1 MTSSATNSGW
11 FVTPP
16 FSVIS
21 PHTPSIAAGDGPGPR
36 RALVLAGGGMR
47 VAYQAGVIRALADAG
62 LTFALGD
69 GTSGGTINLAML
81 LSGVPPAEMCDRW
94 KTLDVKAFASPMP
107 IEEYLRGP
115 DAMAMG
121 DADGILKTVFP
132 HLGIDV
138 ARVRSAQGI
147 AGTFNV
153 CNFTRKTAE
162 AIPHTDI
169 DLDLLVA
176 GISLPIFMPP
186 VQARGSTWTDAVW
199 IKDANLLDAVRR
211 GADEIWLVWCIGN
224 TPTYY
229 RGAFHQY
236 VHMIEMSACGVLNEE
251 IRRIAEIN
259 QDIAFGERPYGR
271 TKPVV
276 LHVIK
281 PRTALPLDPDF
292 YLGRID
298 ARTLVDLGYLDAVR
312 YLDAMRPTGV
322 PLTPEAT
329 QMQDEPLG
337 ITFREKMAGPFALGA
352 DDPKAGADAGRQAG
366 TTLTLHGTIT
376 VHDVH
381 RFVADP
387 QHAGEL
393 VAEIDFAPL
402 GTGLPARGGVFKLF
416 SPGDAPGMKYM
427 VYEAAFD
434 AGGERY
440 YLAGKKQVRNDPGF
454 DLLSDTTTLYTVL
467 HKGADAT
474 GPVVGAGVLSLDMG
488 DFAKLMSTIRPVGA
502 TSLGEGADAV
512 LTFSRFF
519 AGQLLDSYGGAVG
532 RALGGHA

>member
-1 MTSSATNSGW
+1 MTTNASW

-21 PHTPSIAAGDGPGPR
+21 PHQPAIAAGDGASPR

-47 VAYQAGVIRALADAG
+47 VAYQAGVIRALAEAG

-81 LSGVPPAEMCDRW
+81 LSGVPPTEMCDRW
-94 KTLDVKAFASPMP
+94 QSLDVKAFASPTS
-107 IEEYLRGP
+107 IEEYLKLP
-115 DAMAMG
+115 EAMALG
-121 DADGILKTVFP
+121 DADGIVGTVFP

-138 ARVRSAQGI
+138 GRVRAAQGI
-147 AGTFNV
+147 EGSFNV

-162 AIPHTDI
+162 VIPHTEI

-186 VQARGSTWTDAVW
+186 VKARGATWTDAVW
-199 IKDANLLDAVRR
+199 IKDANLLHAVRR

-229 RGAFHQY
+229 PGAFRQY
-236 VHMIEMSACGVLNEE
+236 VHMIEMSACGRVNEE
-251 IRRIAEIN
+251 LARIAEIN

-271 TKPVV
+271 ARPVV
-276 LHVIK
+276 VHVIK

-298 ARTLVDLGYLDAVR
+298 ARTLVALGYLDAVR
-312 YLDAMRPTGV
+312 YLDAMRAEGV

-337 ITFREKMAGPFALGA
+337 ITFRETMAGPFALGA
-352 DDPKAGADAGRQAG
+352 ADPSAGEDAGRRAA
-366 TTLTLHGTIT
+366 TTLTMHATVT
-376 VHDVH
+376 VHDVQ

-387 QHAGEL
+387 THTGEL
-393 VAEIDFAPL
+393 VGEIDFAPL
-402 GTGLPARGGVFKLF
+402 GTGIPARSGVFRLF
-416 SPGDAPGMKYM
+416 SPGDQPRLKLM
-427 VYEAAFD
+427 VYELGFQHD
-434 AGGERY
+434 GKRY
-440 YLAGKKQVRNDPGF
+440 YLAGRKEVRDDAGL
-454 DLLSDTTTLYTVL
+454 DMLSDTTTLYTRL
-467 HKGADAT
+467 HAGDDAT
-474 GPVVGAGVLSLDMG
+474 GPVVGAGVLRLDMG

-502 TSLGEGADAV
+502 RSVGEGAEAV

-519 AGQLLDSYGGAVG
+519 AGQLMDSYGGALG
-532 RALGGHA
+532 RAIGGGA